1 MAGLTHIDIQ
11 ESIEELEEL
20 IRQQNNARLKERLQT
35 LYMIKNQGISVCA

>member
-11 ESIEELEEL
+11 ESIEKLEEL